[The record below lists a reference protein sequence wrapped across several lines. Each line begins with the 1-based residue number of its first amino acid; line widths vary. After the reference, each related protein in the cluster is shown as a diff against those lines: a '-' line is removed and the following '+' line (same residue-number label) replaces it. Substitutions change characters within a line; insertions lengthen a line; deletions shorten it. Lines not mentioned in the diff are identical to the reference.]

1 MYLKSVTFNSDNFPA
16 RDVYPFNIPVFQS
29 TPRVELASAV
39 TILVGQ
45 NGSGKSALMDAI
57 ARKSGLLPWGGNK
70 MHRSHNNPFESQL
83 ANYISLDFDPRHP
96 YGFHFRAEAFFNFAA
111 SLDDIILDDPRRDR
125 YFGGKSLNVLSHG
138 ESFLAFFQSYSF
150 QLDGL
155 YLIDEPEAALSPR
168 NQLAFVRSISEAM
181 AKSRRQYVIATHSP
195 VIMACPGACVL
206 NFDGP
211 AIARTAYR
219 DSGHFQFYRAFLD
232 DPERFFSSSAPQERK
247 PDADKNST

>member
-1 MYLKSVTFNSDNFPA
+1 MYLKSVTLNSEAFPV

-29 TPRVELASAV
+29 TGRIVLSSPV

-45 NGSGKSALMDAI
+45 NGSGKSALLDAI
-57 ARKSGLLPWGGNK
+57 ARKSGLLPWGGHK
-70 MHRSHNNPFESQL
+70 MHRSHHNPYESQL
-83 ANYISLDFDPRHP
+83 VNYISLFFDPRHP

-125 YFGGKSLNVLSHG
+125 YFGGRSLNVLSHG

-168 NQLAFVRSISEAM
+168 NQLAFVRTVHEA
-181 AKSRRQYVIATHSP
+181 SRKGGRQYVIATHSP
-195 VIMACPGACVL
+195 IVMACPGACVL
-206 NFDGP
+206 NFDGS
-211 AIARTAYR
+211 AIENTEFK
-219 DSGHFQFYRAFLD
+219 DSGHYRFYRAFLD
-232 DPERFFSSSAPQERK
+232 NPERFLSPCDPQEQELD
-247 PDADKNST
+247 PGT